1 MKKLI
6 IILVLLL
13 LLGGGGAAGWWFY
26 LRPAEE
32 GTEEVVEEAPPPV
45 LSQIQIGPV
54 SVSLIKE
61 SKPRQEF
68 TFILDLVFDDP
79 TKHDWASARLPEL
92 QDAIITELHGLLPRK
107 AVAQGGFEVEFIRD
121 RLKKALAKRYGG
133 SRFYDLTIRNM
144 QIRDLQ

>member
-6 IILVLLL
+6 LILVLLL

-32 GTEEVVEEAPPPV
+32 GAEAVVEEVPPPV
-45 LSQIQIGPV
+45 LSQIQIGPFAI
-54 SVSLIKE
+54 SLIKE

-79 TKHDWASARLPEL
+79 TKQVWANERLPEV
-92 QDAIITELHGLLPRK
+92 QDAIVTELHGLLPRK
-107 AVAQGGFEVEFIRD
+107 AVAQGGYDVEFIRD
-121 RLKKALAKRYGG
+121 RLKKSLAKRYGDT
-133 SRFYDLTIRNM
+133 RFYDLTIRNM